1 MALAPTRRSRAG
13 VGARGLALA
22 IASFAALATAGSAAQ
37 EGQGDDARHGRNG
50 LHGPYGFSLSQSC
63 VRTPFQAP
71 PAAGFDPAS
80 KQLLVNGEFVSGF
93 GTGVLRFRDGVATLE
108 DGLIT
113 EISAGQV
120 AASQTPV
127 SPGTRF
133 ECVGPYRLLG
143 GSRVAIT
150 LSCEAATPQ
159 PGLRVLIEPVRF
171 EGYVG
176 SGHSLTLNTTQ
187 RELHTVTVYNG
198 QTPLQQRQR
207 VCLQSLALNKL

>member
-1 MALAPTRRSRAG
+1 MPA
-13 VGARGLALA
+13 GARRLALA
-22 IASFAALATAGSAAQ
+22 VAVLAMLATAGSAAQ
-37 EGQGDDARHGRNG
+37 EGQGAHARHGRTD
-50 LHGPYGFSLSQSC
+50 LHGTYGFSLSQSC

-71 PAAGFDPAS
+71 PAAGFDPAT

-93 GTGVLRFRDGVATLE
+93 GTGKLRFRDGIATLE

-113 EISAGQV
+113 EISASQV
-120 AASQTPV
+120 GSAQTPV

-143 GSRVAIT
+143 GGQVSIT
-150 LSCEAATPQ
+150 LTCEAATPQ
-159 PGLRVLIEPVRF
+159 QGLRVLIDPVVF
-171 EGYVG
+171 EGYLG
-176 SGHSLTLNTTQ
+176 AGQSLTLNTAR

-198 QTPLQQRQR
+198 DTPLQQRQR